1 MNYQRSTR
9 YALYAALEMAAA
21 APDEPVTAARVAAKY
36 RLPASAVAKV
46 FQRLVPA
53 GIALGT
59 RGVAGGYR
67 LARPPAAI
75 TVLEV
80 VEAFESPRRPGDCL
94 LDTCGA
100 ESCDHFAECRLRQLF
115 DEVDEQARATFGS
128 VTLATLV
135 APRQPLLVALPAPR
149 HPASVTPTRSSRAAS
164 R

>member
-1 MNYQRSTR
+1 
-9 YALYAALEMAAA
+9 MAS

-53 GIALGT
+53 GIAVGT

-67 LARPPAAI
+67 LARPAAAI

-94 LDTCGA
+94 LDSCASEG
-100 ESCDHFAECRLRQLF
+100 CDHFAECRLRQLF
-115 DEVDEQARATFGS
+115 DEVDEQARATFAS
-128 VTLATLV
+128 VTLETLV
-135 APRQPLLVALPAPR
+135 APRRPLLTALPTGR
-149 HPASVTPTRSSRAAS
+149 RPASVTPTRSSRAAS
-164 R
+164 K